1 MIARLSGILADK
13 TLDGVLLDVGGVG
26 YQVSVSLNTLTAL
39 PALGHKAELF
49 THLHVREDAMQL
61 FGFATRDE
69 RKAFELCIAVSGIG
83 PKLAIGLLSGLDA
96 AGLFTAVANEDVA
109 RLRKVP
115 GIGPKT
121 AERLILE
128 LRDKVPRPDG
138 TGKSASRTAST
149 AASNGRGGF
158 FADVAGALV
167 NLGYRPADAERATD
181 LAQKQQ
187 PEASVEVLLR
197 TALRALQR
205 D

>member
-1 MIARLSGILADK
+1 MIARLTGILADK
-13 TLDGVLLDVGGVG
+13 TLDSVLLDVGGVG
-26 YQVSVSLNTLTAL
+26 YHVSVSLCTLATL
-39 PALGHKAELF
+39 PIVGSKVELF

-69 RKAFELCIAVSGIG
+69 RKAFELCTSVSGIG

-96 AGLFTAVANEDVA
+96 AGLFAAVAAEDVA

-121 AERLILE
+121 AERLVLE
-128 LRDKVPRPDG
+128 LRDKVPRPEG
-138 TGKSASRTAST
+138 RSKPQPRTKQDP
-149 AASNGRGGF
+149 AAVHVGL
-158 FADVAGALV
+158 FADVMGALV
-167 NLGYRPADAERATD
+167 NLGYRPTDAERATEQ
-181 LAQKQQ
+181 AIKAQ
-187 PEASVEVLLR
+187 PEAQIETVVR

>member
-1 MIARLSGILADK
+1 MIARLTGILADK
-13 TLDGVLLDVGGVG
+13 TLDSVLLDVGGVG
-26 YQVSVSLNTLTAL
+26 YHVAVSLNTLASL
-39 PALGHKAELF
+39 PAVGHKVELF

-69 RKAFELCIAVSGIG
+69 RKAFELCTAVSGIG

-96 AGLFTAVANEDVA
+96 AGLFAAVAAEDIA

-121 AERLILE
+121 AERLVME
-128 LRDKVPRPDG
+128 LRDKVPRSEGASKPQAR
-138 TGKSASRTAST
+138 TKSAPVAVHV
-149 AASNGRGGF
+149 GL
-158 FADVAGALV
+158 FADVMGALV
-167 NLGYRPADAERATD
+167 NLGYRPVDAERATEQ
-181 LAQKQQ
+181 AIKQQ
-187 PEASVEVLLR
+187 PDAAIEAVVR